1 MTSDIQI
8 DSSNNNNKCN
18 RDDNEATIE
27 SSSNNNYLLNNINYL
42 KLLKTKEYLMQDSNN
57 MEKSIIHHL
66 IIWQSKYSNQI
77 ILKLHPFIT
86 HLKTSSNTQQ
96 QHSSE
101 ERNQNKKRFDVWS
114 FMFLISLLKLLSTFN
129 FKLIRLIHSKQ

>member
-1 MTSDIQI
+1 MTSGIQI
-8 DSSNNNNKCN
+8 DSLNNNNKCN

-27 SSSNNNYLLNNINYL
+27 SSS
-42 KLLKTKEYLMQDSNN
+42 KEYLMQDSNN
-57 MEKSIIHHL
+57 IEKSIIHHL

-77 ILKLHPFIT
+77 ILKLNPFIT

-114 FMFLISLLKLLSTFN
+114 FMFLSSLLKSLSN
-129 FKLIRLIHSKQ
+129 YPHLILLIRLIHSKQ